1 MIGFNIFRFAR
12 FYGLLKPFGF
22 SKGFG
27 STMALGS
34 ILLYGWPVTSFGQPD
49 LEGIWGIDRTLFR
62 QYSEVRY
69 TEEGQ
74 RRHDAYDV
82 LVDDFSYQCIPSGL
96 GRAWDEPDTVVQIEQ
111 LEDRVV
117 IQYEMFDL
125 VRTVYLN
132 QNAHPVE
139 LIPSTVNIHGEPMP
153 TMGHSIGWYEGDT
166 LMIETIG
173 YARGNITTL
182 LRYPPQS
189 MALRSIERIYRDES
203 DRLMVSIDW
212 VDPITLA
219 EPLVSTNRY
228 LRSKFDLTVYGCI
241 KEEFDHE

>member
-1 MIGFNIFRFAR
+1 MISLNIFCFAR
-12 FYGLLKPFGF
+12 FYDSLKLCGF
-22 SKGFG
+22 SRGFWG
-27 STMALGS
+27 AAVLGC
-34 ILLYGWPVTSFGQPD
+34 ILLCGYPVTSFGQPD

-62 QYSEVRY
+62 QYSEIRY

-96 GRAWDEPDTVVQIEQ
+96 GRAWDEPDTVVKIEQ
-111 LEDRVV
+111 FEDRVM

-132 QNAHPVE
+132 QNGHPVE
-139 LIPSTVNIHGEPMP
+139 LISSTVNIHGEPMP

-203 DRLMVSIDW
+203 DRLVVNTDW
-212 VDPITLA
+212 IDPITLA